1 MKSKKKL
8 IVIGLSIFVAI
19 IVLLLVLVLLALGA
33 PLQYSYTLAEAE
45 ADSLLASEIV
55 DMISDAV
62 VDDEGNIPEI
72 AEVSIPPEH
81 VNALLHVV
89 GYRVNKELKDD
100 GIVCLLGW
108 ENAAVKA
115 ACSLPVPVVKTIAL
129 HGTAA
134 PSIENGVMH
143 VPLRGLKAGNLPLP
157 ASLLPGEIREQDI
170 QDEKVKL
177 AFNAVHHL
185 YASPDGGLKVGVYPE
200 KISNLIRFIVREE
213 D

>member
-1 MKSKKKL
+1 MKKKL
-8 IVIGLSIFVAI
+8 VIVLSILGAI
-19 IVLLLVLVLLALGA
+19 IVLIIVLALLALGA
-33 PLQYSYTLAEAE
+33 PLKYSYTIGEAE
-45 ADSLLASEIV
+45 ADNLLASEIV

-89 GYRVNKELKDD
+89 GYRVNRELKED
-100 GIVCLLGW
+100 GIVCSLGW

-115 ACSLPVPVVKTIAL
+115 ACLLPVPVVNSVTVR
-129 HGTAA
+129 GSAA

-143 VPLRGLKAGNLPLP
+143 IPVSGVKAGYLPVP
-157 ASLLPGEIREQDI
+157 ASMFVRDI
-170 QDEKVKL
+170 TGKDIKDEKLKL
-177 AFNAVHHL
+177 AFDAVHHL
-185 YASPDGGLKVGVYPE
+185 SSAPDGGLKVGVYPE

>member
-1 MKSKKKL
+1 MKKKL
-8 IVIGLSIFVAI
+8 VIVLSILAAI
-19 IVLLLVLVLLALGA
+19 IVLLIVLVLLALGA
-33 PLQYSYTLAEAE
+33 PLKYSYTVAEAE

-89 GYRVNKELKDD
+89 GYRVNKELEDD
-100 GIVCLLGW
+100 GIVCALGW
-108 ENAAVKA
+108 ENASVKA
-115 ACSLPVPVVKTIAL
+115 AASLPVPVVDSVAVR
-129 HGTAA
+129 GAAA

-143 VPLRGLKAGNLPLP
+143 VPLKGVKAGYLPLP
-157 ASLLPGEIREQDI
+157 ASLFVRDIRELDI
-170 QDEKVKL
+170 RDEKLKL
-177 AFNAVHHL
+177 AFNAIHHL
-185 YASPDGGLKVGVYPE
+185 YAAPDGGLTVGVYPE

>member
-1 MKSKKKL
+1 MTLKKKL
-8 IVIGLSIFVAI
+8 VIALSIPAAI
-19 IVLLLVLVLLALGA
+19 IVLLIILALLVLGA
-33 PLQYSYTLAEAE
+33 PLKYSYTVADAE
-45 ADSLLASEIV
+45 ADNLLASEIV

-100 GIVCLLGW
+100 GIVCSLGW
-108 ENAAVKA
+108 ENASVRA
-115 ACSLPVPVVKTIAL
+115 ACSVSVPVVNSVTVR
-129 HGTAA
+129 GSSA
-134 PSIENGVMH
+134 PSIANGVMH
-143 VPLRGLKAGNLPLP
+143 VPVSGVKAGYLPLLG
-157 ASLLPGEIREQDI
+157 SLLARDIREQDI
-170 QDEKVKL
+170 KDDKLKL

-185 YASPDGGLKVGVYPE
+185 SVSPDGGLTVGVYPE
-200 KISNLIRFIVREE
+200 KISNLIRLIVQEE